1 MIFGGPIMLR
11 FPLPLP
17 FTRPVAFSLAI
28 ALVQACLLVAS
39 GGTAS
44 AQFEIGAGSRSD
56 GIRPGDGPREERG
69 GIGRDIGTGI
79 GIGIEI
85 GRTIDQS
92 VSKPTDGRVSTKSKP
107 NGPKRYGGKDDKK
120 GDKKDGRNGKGDDK
134 NDEKRECP
142 GTVA

>member
-56 GIRPGDGPREERG
+56 GIRSGDGPREERG

-79 GIGIEI
+79 RIGIEL

-92 VSKPTDGRVSTKSKP
+92 ASKPTDGRVSTKSKP
-107 NGPKRYGGKDDKK
+107 NGPKRYGRKEGNEKNKK
-120 GDKKDGRNGKGDDK
+120 G
-134 NDEKRECP
+134 RETAR
-142 GTVA
+142 GADTQEDTNEAQAQ